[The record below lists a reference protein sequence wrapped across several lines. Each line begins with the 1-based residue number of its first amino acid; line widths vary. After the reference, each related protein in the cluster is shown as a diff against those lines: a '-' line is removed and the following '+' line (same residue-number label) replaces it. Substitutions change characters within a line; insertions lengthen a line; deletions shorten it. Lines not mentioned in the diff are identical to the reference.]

1 MRKNFVF
8 IAFVAA
14 LFAASSLYAKDPE
27 FDDVLRGCAEEIC
40 KGIDGKVKTIAVV
53 DVETEYWALSDHIVD
68 ELNHWFVRKLDSVN
82 VVTRDEF
89 AAAITKNEIKY
100 SQSGEVTDETM
111 QEFARLGYDC
121 VVKGN
126 FSDVAGGYQ
135 LIITALNTESLKQYA
150 SWKGKLKAKDP
161 DVKYL
166 IEKSKKSPRPVV
178 KLNKKTV
185 VQEGGSGLLGQTA
198 NASDG
203 ASLKA
208 AIIDGNGNPVTTLR
222 PKDVIRFKVESAK
235 NAYLAILC
243 IDAKG
248 NEEWLPISNNF
259 IRAGESR
266 IFPDIQGA
274 VLRVDEGMYGNEQ
287 VVVYAANSQSELPNQ
302 NKMMG
307 VKAGTRGLSLSGGS
321 ATAETAT
328 INYKVTK

>member
-1 MRKNFVF
+1 MVEKRRRMVYDGCSIQRPRADECDRRKNMKKKFAF
-8 IAFVAA
+8 IALAAA
-14 LFAASSLYAKDPE
+14 LFCASSLYAKDPE
-27 FDDVLRGCAEEIC
+27 FDDMLRLCAEEIC

-89 AAAITKNEIKY
+89 TAAITRNEIKY

-166 IEKSKKSPRPVV
+166 VEKSQKSPRPVV
-178 KLNKKTV
+178 KLNKRL
-185 VQEGGSGLLGQTA
+185 S
-198 NASDG
+198 
-203 ASLKA
+203 
-208 AIIDGNGNPVTTLR
+208 
-222 PKDVIRFKVESAK
+222 FKK
-235 NAYLAILC
+235 
-243 IDAKG
+243 
-248 NEEWLPISNNF
+248 
-259 IRAGESR
+259 
-266 IFPDIQGA
+266 A
-274 VLRVDEGMYGNEQ
+274 VLDFWDRRLTLLAERRSRLASSTRTEIL
-287 VVVYAANSQSELPNQ
+287 SQPCGQ
-302 NKMMG
+302 
-307 VKAGTRGLSLSGGS
+307 
-321 ATAETAT
+321 ET
-328 INYKVTK
+328 

>member
-1 MRKNFVF
+1 MKKNFAF
-8 IAFVAA
+8 IALAAA

-27 FDDVLRGCAEEIC
+27 FDDMLRMCAEEIC
-40 KGIDGKVKTIAVV
+40 KGIDGKVKNIAVV

-68 ELNHWFVRKLDSVN
+68 ELNHWFIKKLDSVN

-89 AAAITKNEIKY
+89 TAAITRNEIKY
-100 SQSGEVTDETM
+100 NQSGEVSDETM

-166 IEKSKKSPRPVV
+166 VEKSQKSPRPVV

-185 VQEGGSGLLGQTA
+185 VQDGAAGSLGQTSA
-198 NASDG
+198 AGG
-203 ASLKA
+203 AALKA
-208 AIIDGNGNPVTTLR
+208 CIIDKNGNPVTTLR
-222 PKDVIRFKVESAK
+222 PRDVIRFKVESNK

-248 NEEWLPISNNF
+248 KEEWLPMDNNF

-266 IFPDIQGA
+266 VFPDLQGA
-274 VLRVDEGMYGNEQ
+274 VLRVDEGMYGNEK

-302 NKMMG
+302 GTVMG
-307 VKAGTRGLSLSGGS
+307 VKSGTRGLSLSGGS

-328 INYKVTK
+328 INYKIVK